1 MFLLFQS
8 LSIARGLN
16 QYDKIKDTF
25 TDKQGNTHS
34 VKDFSNHL
42 HTQAKEQENNFKGFL
57 QGLKT
62 ENNAIIDTHITKSI
76 ESIES
81 KIRRKSGNTNGIADF
96 LRASILVDTNKD
108 LDTQLLNLVNALEKQ
123 GIHPNIKKLKHRTSG
138 YKGLHLQFEFNGIKS
153 KIQLHTKQGWEIKK
167 KQDEIY
173 QVLREEEV
181 KGTLSFEERAKSNA

>member
-1 MFLLFQS
+1 MWVKSFADCTRRSRKIHNNKDVFTFSKPQHDKE
-8 LSIARGLN
+8 LN

-81 KIRRKSGNTNGIADF
+81 KIRRKSGNTDGHC
-96 LRASILVDTNKD
+96 R
-108 LDTQLLNLVNALEKQ
+108 LL
-123 GIHPNIKKLKHRTSG
+123 
-138 YKGLHLQFEFNGIKS
+138 KG
-153 KIQLHTKQGWEIKK
+153 
-167 KQDEIY
+167 
-173 QVLREEEV
+173 
-181 KGTLSFEERAKSNA
+181 

>member
-1 MFLLFQS
+1 MPQHDK
-8 LSIARGLN
+8 GLN

-57 QGLKT
+57 QALKT

-76 ESIES
+76 ES
-81 KIRRKSGNTNGIADF
+81 KIRRKSGNTDDIADF

-123 GIHPNIKKLKHRTSG
+123 GIRPNIELKHRTNG

-153 KIQLHTKQGWEIKK
+153 EI
-167 KQDEIY
+167 
-173 QVLREEEV
+173 
-181 KGTLSFEERAKSNA
+181 

>member
-1 MFLLFQS
+1 MTRRADVS
-8 LSIARGLN
+8 AMP
-16 QYDKIKDTF
+16 QYDKTKDTF

-81 KIRRKSGNTNGIADF
+81 KIRRKSGNTDDIADF

-123 GIHPNIKKLKHRTSG
+123 GIRPNIELKHKQAVIKVCIYNLNLMGLKARYNSTQNKAGKLKR
-138 YKGLHLQFEFNGIKS
+138 S
-153 KIQLHTKQGWEIKK
+153 KMRFI
-167 KQDEIY
+167 
-173 QVLREEEV
+173 R
-181 KGTLSFEERAKSNA
+181 F